1 MTTALTIIQL
11 KTTII
16 TDDDN
21 GAVFLSV
28 LLSSVSRI
36 ISFLDQF
43 TKITL
48 QLKCGASTGVYT
60 DTNLGDGSGDM
71 LTLEH
76 FPLVE

>member
-1 MTTALTIIQL
+1 M

-48 QLKCGASTGVYT
+48 QLKCGASSGVCQPNYT